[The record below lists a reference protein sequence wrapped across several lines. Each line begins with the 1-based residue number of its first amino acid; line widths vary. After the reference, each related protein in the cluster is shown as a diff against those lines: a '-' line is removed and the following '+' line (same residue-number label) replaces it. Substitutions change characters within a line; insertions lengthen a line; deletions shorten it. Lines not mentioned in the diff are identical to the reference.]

1 MGLFSNKGQSALQFR
16 TEVSFLARD
25 LDWLSGRFATQPM
38 IQFLAGR
45 LNVSSLLLDW
55 HAFIRPSLR
64 DRDWLAKE
72 CGNLLPALENVGVNF
87 GLLTLRHGASRMPA
101 RVLGLQSAQLT

>member
-25 LDWLSGRFATQPM
+25 LDWVSGRFATHPV

-55 HAFIRPSLR
+55 PAFIRPSLR

-72 CGNLLPALENVGVNF
+72 CGSLLLALKNVDVNF

-101 RVLGLQSAQLT
+101 RALWLQSAQ